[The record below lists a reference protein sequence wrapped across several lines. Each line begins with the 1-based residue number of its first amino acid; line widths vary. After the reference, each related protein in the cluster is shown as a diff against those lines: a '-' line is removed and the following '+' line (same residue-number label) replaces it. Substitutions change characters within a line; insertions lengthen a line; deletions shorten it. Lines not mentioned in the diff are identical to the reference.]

1 MIPNY
6 AKYIFYTLAL
16 TTAIGGCL
24 WCKHA
29 IEVYK
34 DNAVRAAVEEIKAQQ
49 KDIILG
55 QQDNVIKQ
63 HSVAF
68 KKTQQIIKESA
79 RVEKEIASAITVPEK
94 VKVKYDIIEEMNCR
108 ITNFND
114 DTICIKP

>member
-16 TTAIGGCL
+16 TTAIGPGL
-24 WCKHA
+24 FVRNALLNWKDDAVKA
-29 IEVYK
+29 ILEEVK
-34 DNAVRAAVEEIKAQQ
+34 TQQ
-49 KDIILG
+49 KDITIG

-63 HSVAF
+63 SAVVF
-68 KKTQQIIKESA
+68 KKSQQIIKESA
-79 RVEKEIASAITVPEK
+79 RVEKEIASATTVPEK
-94 VKVKYDIIEEMNCR
+94 VKVKYYIIEEINCR